1 MAKLLIVDDDV
12 FFNRALEQYFKK
24 AGYEIVTAF
33 GGEEALVK
41 VKSESP
47 DLVILDVMMPDI
59 DGFEVCRRLR
69 ADRRF
74 SHLPVMMLTAMTQ
87 ITDKIAGFEAGAD
100 DYITKPAHLP
110 EVAARV
116 QALLKRATRPLLKA
130 TSIACI
136 GAKGGVGTTTLTVN
150 VAVAMAKHAEVI
162 LVDLRPYYGTAGLL
176 LGATVRANLM
186 NLLEREAETLGR
198 DVLGMH
204 LTPHRSGLRF
214 LAGPQD
220 SRRALT
226 IPTAHARVIIEGLKT
241 MANYLLLDLPP
252 FPTAASEEALKRCE
266 VALLVTEPEPS
277 SLAAARAQMAF
288 LKGLGFGPAN
298 LGLVMVSR
306 ARSAVNLRIPEVEGY
321 LGHDVLSVIPP
332 SPEACFDGIR
342 HGAPIMLSHPDDL
355 AAMAFE
361 ELAKRLLSGDLTPR
375 RV

>member
-24 AGYEIVTAF
+24 AAYEVVAAF
-33 GGEEALVK
+33 NGEEALAK
-41 VKSESP
+41 VQSESP

-69 ADRRF
+69 ADPKH
-74 SHLPVMMLTAMTQ
+74 SHLPVLMFTALTQ
-87 ITDKIAGFEAGAD
+87 IRNKISGFEAGAD
-100 DYITKPAHLP
+100 DYITKPAHFP

-116 QALLKRATRPLLKA
+116 EALLRRVTRPALKA
-130 TSIACI
+130 TSIGCL
-136 GAKGGVGTTTLTVN
+136 GAKGGVGTTTLAVN
-150 VAVAMAKHAEVI
+150 VGVAMAKQAEII
-162 LVDLRPYYGTAGLL
+162 LAELRPHYGTAGLL

-186 NLLEREAETLGR
+186 NLLERDAETLSQ

-204 LTPHRSGLRF
+204 LTPHCSGLRF

-226 IPTAHARVIIEGLKT
+226 IPAIHARVIVEGLKT

-252 FPTAASEEALKRCE
+252 CPTAASEEALRLCE
-266 VALLVTEPEPS
+266 MALLVTEPEPS
-277 SLAAARAQMAF
+277 SLTAARAQMAF

-298 LGLVMVSR
+298 LGLVVVTR
-306 ARSAVNLRIPEVEGY
+306 ARSAVNLRIPEVENY
-321 LGHDVLSVIPP
+321 LDHDVMGVIPP
-332 SPEACFDGIR
+332 SPEACFDGVR
-342 HGAPIMLSHPDDL
+342 LGVPIVLSHQEDL

-361 ELAKRLLSGDLTPR
+361 ELAKRLLSGDLSLR

>member
-24 AGYEIVTAF
+24 AGHEVVTAF
-33 GGEEALVK
+33 AGEEALAK
-41 VKSESP
+41 VESESP

-74 SHLPVMMLTAMTQ
+74 SHLPILMLTAMTQ
-87 ITDKIAGFEAGAD
+87 ISDKITGFEAGAD

-116 QALLKRATRPLLKA
+116 EVLLRRITRPALKA
-130 TSIACI
+130 TSIGCM
-136 GAKGGVGTTTLTVN
+136 GAKGGVGTTTLAVN
-150 VAVAMAKHAEVI
+150 VAVAMAKQAEVI
-162 LVDLRPYYGTAGLL
+162 LADLRPYYGTAGLL
-176 LGATVRANLM
+176 LGATVRANLI
-186 NLLEREAETLGR
+186 NLLERDAETLSP

-204 LTPHRSGLRF
+204 LTPHRSGLRL

-226 IPTAHARVIIEGLKT
+226 IPTTHARVIVEGLKT

-252 FPTAASEEALKRCE
+252 YPTAATEEILKHCDLAL
-266 VALLVTEPEPS
+266 VMTEPEPS
-277 SLAAARAQMAF
+277 SLTAARAQMAF
-288 LKGLGFGPAN
+288 LKGLGFGPTN
-298 LGLVMVSR
+298 LGLVVVTR
-306 ARSAVNLRIPEVEGY
+306 ARSAVNLRIPEVENY
-321 LGHDVLSVIPP
+321 LDHDVMVVIPP
-332 SPEACFDGIR
+332 SPEACFDGVR
-342 HGAPIMLSHPDDL
+342 LGVPIVLSHPEDL

-361 ELAKRLLSGDLTPR
+361 ELAKRLLSGDLSLR